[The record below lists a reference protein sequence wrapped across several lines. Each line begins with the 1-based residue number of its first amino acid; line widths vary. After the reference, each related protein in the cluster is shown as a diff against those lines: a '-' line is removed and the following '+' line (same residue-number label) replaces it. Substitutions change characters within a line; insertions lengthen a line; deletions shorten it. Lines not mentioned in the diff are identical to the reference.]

1 MKKRNLFTALFC
13 LCFFCSTLPA
23 YATTITG
30 QAVSTDIVAYINDL
44 PIPSYNIN
52 GKTAIVAEDLAQ
64 YGFSVSYSNAKRL
77 LSIEYPQPNHQNI
90 TATYKP
96 QKNTKPIG
104 SFVAH
109 VYATNIV
116 TTIAEEPVPSYN
128 IGGKTLIFMD
138 ALKAYGDVIWNAQT
152 RTSKFYVVPNWHISI
167 PEDTTADTT
176 APISDFTIT
185 YKQNASGTFDITG
198 NNNQYLS
205 SVVLSGGT
213 EPIVFSFS
221 IDMDVMNQTDALMKL
236 LDQMYNTNR
245 GEWVKDEVD
254 FSNAHM
260 KITINGEPV
269 TITHVNGSGGNG
281 HTDYIFTLNK
291 TIKHIK
297 EIQSVTISCQ

>member
-13 LCFFCSTLPA
+13 FCFFCSTLPA
-23 YATTITG
+23 YAATITG
-30 QAVSTDIVAYINDL
+30 QAVSTDIVAYINDF
-44 PIPSYNIN
+44 PIPSYNVN

-64 YGFSVSYSNAKRL
+64 YGFSVSYSNTERL
-77 LSIEYPQPNHQNI
+77 LSIEYPQPNGRKI
-90 TATYKP
+90 TANYTP
-96 QKNTKPIG
+96 PKNTKPIG
-104 SFVAH
+104 SFVSH

-116 TTIAEEPVPSYN
+116 TTVAGETVPSYN
-128 IGGKTLIFMD
+128 IGGRTLIFMD

-152 RTSKFYVVPNWHISI
+152 RTSKFYVVPNWHISM
-167 PEDTTADTT
+167 PQNDTADTT
-176 APISDFTIT
+176 ALISDFTIT

-198 NNNQYLS
+198 KNKQYLS

-221 IDMDVMNQTDALMKL
+221 IYMDVMDQTEELMKL

-260 KITINGEPV
+260 KISINGEPV

-291 TIKHIK
+291 TIKNIK
-297 EIQSVTISCQ
+297 DIQSVTISCQ